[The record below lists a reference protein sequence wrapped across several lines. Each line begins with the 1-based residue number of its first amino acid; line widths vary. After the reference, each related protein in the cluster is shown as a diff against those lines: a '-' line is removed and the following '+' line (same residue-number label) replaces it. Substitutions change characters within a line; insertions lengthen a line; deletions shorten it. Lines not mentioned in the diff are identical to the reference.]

1 MRPQQAEKLQL
12 QIDALEA
19 GIETVSMQIRELKNH
34 ASQPQLYTWRKHIK
48 NLKAKLAVKRLELK
62 ESNPTLLSINRN
74 THA

>member
-34 ASQPQLYTWRKHIK
+34 ASQPQLYTSEGEAGRQAPRTQRIQPHF
-48 NLKAKLAVKRLELK
+48 
-62 ESNPTLLSINRN
+62 TIN
-74 THA
+74 